1 MGRPVLYNIAMLS
14 CAAAALAAASQAWA
28 QAPAAS
34 PAPAESGGEQ
44 SDAPDAERQDPH
56 DIVVT
61 ARKQVETVTDVP
73 ATINVMSGEDF
84 AARRLGSGL
93 DLNGLVPGFQL
104 YNAVGGAASPTI
116 RGLGSNT
123 AVFSIEASVASFF
136 DGIYAAHPRDLVSPV
151 FDLERVEVIKGTQS
165 TTLGKNTTL
174 GAVSFVSRRPGDD
187 FGFNLTVGHE
197 FKFNGNRVE
206 GGVDIPLSDTLHV
219 RLAGIYSNDGRYIR
233 NRVRNTDEPTRE
245 VYGGRV
251 VALWE
256 PTESLKATL
265 IYQHDSYDERG
276 QTVHLI
282 TDGTGVGPSV
292 SIRALAAAV
301 GQTDFEVGKGFSYN
315 DYPDRSA
322 YDRQSGD
329 RATLIAE
336 YGLGDFTLTSQ
347 TAYVNWDN
355 RRRNDLD
362 FTSASLITFQVDEAN
377 ELFSQEIR
385 LASPSEKPVSYIVG
399 AYYLWNKWGVD
410 QVIDAEAPWPRTGAL
425 NHVYEQA
432 VNSYSGFVQLN
443 ASLTDQI
450 KLSAGGRY
458 TEEEKDARYSRT
470 TLRPGSATAIFAPFA
485 ERTPSRKENNFDWSL
500 SGQYYLDPRNVI
512 YASLARGS
520 KSGGFQTLP
529 SNPDLAEFEGE
540 EALTS
545 EIGIKTRPTGTLSF
559 DFALYNTTVKDFQY
573 NINTANGNV
582 IANAKVRTRGIDT
595 SLNWRPFDGLRL
607 AGGVVYA
614 DAKILEAFPGAPE
627 GTPVQR
633 APKWTGN
640 VSINYE
646 TALSENVD
654 LTINPKI
661 DFSSSQFSQLPS
673 VGAPKRQPYGLV
685 DLVVALGAPDDRWEV
700 ALIGKNLTNQKVL
713 LSATTPLLAN
723 GPFYGNIQTPAT
735 FALQLTVKH

>member
-1 MGRPVLYNIAMLS
+1 MRKPILTKTTLLA
-14 CAAAALAAASQAWA
+14 CAAVVLAFGSQAQA
-28 QAPAAS
+28 QNQDS
-34 PAPAESGGEQ
+34 Q
-44 SDAPDAERQDPH
+44 DNTPDTLSENSH
-56 DIVVT
+56 DIIVT
-61 ARKQVETVTDVP
+61 ARKQQETITDVP
-73 ATINVMSGEDF
+73 ATINVLSGDDL

-93 DLNGLVPGFQL
+93 DLNGMVPGFQL

-123 AVFSIEASVASFF
+123 AVFSIEASVASFY

-174 GAVSFVSRRPGDD
+174 GAISFVSRRPGDD

-197 FKFNGNRVE
+197 FKFDGNRVE
-206 GGVDIPLSDTLHV
+206 GGVDIPLHDTLHV

-233 NRVRNTDEPTRE
+233 NRVRNADEPTRE

-251 VALWE
+251 IALWE
-256 PTESLKATL
+256 PIDKLTATL
-265 IYQHDSYDERG
+265 VYQHDSYDERG

-282 TDGTGVGPSV
+282 TDGTGVGASV
-292 SIRALAAAV
+292 SIRALAAMV
-301 GQTDFEVGKGFSYN
+301 GQTDFQFGKGFSYN
-315 DYPDRSA
+315 AYPDRPV

-336 YGLGDFTLTSQ
+336 YGLGDYTLTSQ
-347 TAYVNWDN
+347 TAYVKWNN

-362 FTSASLITFQVDEAN
+362 FTAASLITFQVDEKN

-385 LASPSEKPVSYIVG
+385 LSSPSEKPVSYIVG
-399 AYYLWNKWGVD
+399 AYYLWNEWGVD
-410 QVIDAEAPWPRTGAL
+410 QVIDAQDPWPRTGAL
-425 NHVYEQA
+425 DHFYEQS
-432 VNSYSGFVQLN
+432 VNSYSGFAQIN

-450 KLSAGGRY
+450 KFSAGGRY
-458 TEEEKDARYSRT
+458 TQEKKDARYSRT
-470 TLRPGSATAIFAPFA
+470 TLRPGSATAIFVPFP

-500 SGQYYLDPRNVI
+500 SGQYYLDKRNVI
-512 YASLARGS
+512 YAAVARGS

-540 EALTS
+540 EALTT
-545 EIGIKTRPTGTLSF
+545 EIGIKTRPTDTLSF

-582 IANAKVRTRGIDT
+582 IANAKVRTRGFDT
-595 SLNWRPFDGLRL
+595 SLNWRPFDGFRL
-607 AGGVVYA
+607 EGGVVYA
-614 DAKILEAFPGAPE
+614 DAKILEAFPGAPK

-640 VSINYE
+640 ASINYE
-646 TALSENVD
+646 MPLLESVD

-661 DFSSSQFSQLPS
+661 EFSSSQFSQLPS
-673 VGAPKRQPYGLV
+673 VGAPKRQSYGLV

-700 ALIGKNLTNQKVL
+700 ALVGKNLTNQKVL
-713 LSATTPLLAN
+713 LTATTPLLAN
-723 GPFYGNIQTPAT
+723 GPFYGNIQTPTT
-735 FALQLTVKH
+735 FALQLTLKR